1 MVLPGVSGAGPDLD
15 VLVLVIV
22 AVGFA
27 LSMFAAG
34 MYLVFSIHDE
44 LTGTLLIGLGIIVML
59 LVLAVYIAY
68 AVGLKAPGSRAVS
81 RACGSQSG

>member
-1 MVLPGVSGAGPDLD
+1 MVLPGMSRAGPDLG

-22 AVGFA
+22 VVVIA

-68 AVGLKAPGSRAVS
+68 AVGLKAPGAK
-81 RACGSQSG
+81 Q